1 MKASHGGLRGT
12 QKSAYP
18 HAVIHEPDVTRTT
31 PDARLFTVIRGGEV
45 FAPEALGRPELLVC
59 GERIVAIG
67 EGFSDKTRALGGA
80 RVIDATGKKVV
91 PGFIDQ
97 HLHFLGGGDFEGP
110 LGRVPELHVS
120 WITEGGVTTAVG
132 IMGIDM
138 ESKGLHGLLVK
149 ARELERSG
157 LTTFIYTG
165 SFAVPSPTLTR
176 SVRADIVLIDK
187 VLGVKVAIAEDTYPN
202 LSLPDLAQLAGELRL
217 AAGIS
222 GKAAVMHC
230 HTGRNARRLG
240 PLFDLLDH
248 VGLPIRQIVPTHV
261 NRRDPVMLEQAV
273 RFARMGGTLDFSS
286 NLSKRSG
293 SITGLNPDEAV
304 RHVLDAGVPLEQIT
318 LSSDANVS
326 MPVLDGQEQPVGL
339 DSAWPRSRPREWLHI
354 VRTNRLSRPRALP
367 LGTENVARV
376 LGIADRKGRLA
387 PGHDADLVFLTE
399 DLMVD
404 TVIARGRIMV
414 KDGRPVVRGPFEER
428 DSFDYGL

>member
-1 MKASHGGLRGT
+1 MIREAGEPS
-12 QKSAYP
+12 SAGP
-18 HAVIHEPDVTRTT
+18 TT
-31 PDARLFTVIRGGEV
+31 APSDDRPFTVIRGGEV
-45 FAPEALGRPELLVC
+45 FAPEALGRREVLLC
-59 GERIVAIG
+59 GERILAIG
-67 EGFSDKTRALGGA
+67 EGFEDKARALGGA

-132 IMGIDM
+132 IMGIDV

-149 ARELERSG
+149 ARELDRCG
-157 LTTFIYTG
+157 LTTFMYTG
-165 SFAVPSPTLTR
+165 AFAVPSPCLTR

-202 LSLPDLAQLAGELRL
+202 LALPALAQLAGELRL

-230 HTGRNARRLG
+230 HTGRNPRRLQ
-240 PLFDLLDH
+240 PIFDLLDH
-248 VGLPIRQIVPTHV
+248 VGLPIRQIVPTHL
-261 NRRDPVMLEQAV
+261 NRREPDMLEHAI
-273 RFARMGGTLDFSS
+273 RFARLGGTIDFSS

-293 SITGLNPDEAV
+293 SLTGLNPDEAV
-304 RHVLDAGVPLEQIT
+304 RRVLDAGVPLDRIT

-326 MPVLDGQEQPVGL
+326 MPVLDGADRVVGL
-339 DSAWPRSRPREWLHI
+339 HNASPRILHREWLHVI
-354 VRTNRLSRPRALP
+354 RTNRLSLPQALP
-367 LGTENVARV
+367 LVTSNVARV
-376 LGIADRKGRLA
+376 LGLEDRKGGLA
-387 PGHDADLVFLTE
+387 PGKDADVLLLTE

-404 TVIARGRIMV
+404 TVLA
-414 KDGRPVVRGPFEER
+414 
-428 DSFDYGL
+428 

>member
-1 MKASHGGLRGT
+1 M
-12 QKSAYP
+12 SAATDDRP
-18 HAVIHEPDVTRTT
+18 
-31 PDARLFTVIRGGEV
+31 FTVIRGGEV
-45 FAPEALGRPELLVC
+45 FAPEPLGQREILVA
-59 GERIVAIG
+59 GERIFAIG
-67 EGFSDKTRALGGA
+67 EGFAAKTEALGGA
-80 RVIDATGKKVV
+80 RVIDAAGKAIV

-138 ESKGLHGLLVK
+138 EFKGLHGLLVK
-149 ARELERSG
+149 ARELDRSG
-157 LTTFIYTG
+157 LSTLIYTG
-165 SFAVPSPTLTR
+165 AFPVPSPYLTQ

-187 VLGVKVAIAEDTYPN
+187 VVGVKVALAEDTYPN

-230 HTGRNARRLG
+230 HIGRNPRRLR

-261 NRRDPVMLEQAV
+261 NRRDPAMLDDV
-273 RFARMGGTLDFSS
+273 IKFARMGGTVDFSS
-286 NLSKRSG
+286 NLSQRSG
-293 SITGLNPDEAV
+293 SVTGLNPDEAV
-304 RHVLDAGVPLEQIT
+304 RRALDAGVPLDQIT

-326 MPVLDGQEQPVGL
+326 MPVLDGQDKQVGL
-339 DSAWPRSRPREWLHI
+339 HNASPRILHREWLHV
-354 VRTNRLSRPRALP
+354 VRTNRLSLPQALP
-367 LGTENVARV
+367 LVTSNVARV
-376 LGIADRKGRLA
+376 LGIGDRKGSLA
-387 PGHDADLVFLTE
+387 PGKDADVVLLTP

-404 TVIARGRIMV
+404 TVIARGRVMV
-414 KDGRPVVRGPFEER
+414 TGGQAVVKGPFEER
-428 DSFDYGL
+428 GAFDFGL

>member
-1 MKASHGGLRGT
+1 
-12 QKSAYP
+12 
-18 HAVIHEPDVTRTT
+18 
-31 PDARLFTVIRGGEV
+31 
-45 FAPEALGRPELLVC
+45 
-59 GERIVAIG
+59 
-67 EGFSDKTRALGGA
+67 
-80 RVIDATGKKVV
+80 VIDATGKKVV
-91 PGFIDQ
+91 PGFVDQ

-120 WITEGGVTTAVG
+120 WITQGGVTTAVG

-165 SFAVPSPTLTR
+165 SFAVPSPYLTR

-202 LSLPDLAQLAGELRL
+202 LSLPDLAKLAGELKL

-230 HTGRNARRLG
+230 HTGRHPRRLQ

-261 NRRDPVMLEQAV
+261 NRQDPEMLEHAV
-273 RFARMGGTLDFSS
+273 KFARMGGTIDFSC
-286 NLSKRSG
+286 NLSRRSG
-293 SITGLNPDEAV
+293 SLTGLNPDEAV
-304 RHVLDAGVPLEQIT
+304 RRVLDAGVPLQQIT

-326 MPVLDGQEQPVGL
+326 MPVLDGQDRVVGL
-339 DSAWPRSRPREWLHI
+339 HNASPRILHRELLHTI
-354 VRTNRLSRPRALP
+354 RTNRLSLPQALP
-367 LGTENVARV
+367 LVTSNVARA
-376 LGIADRKGRLA
+376 LAIDDRKGALA
-387 PGHDADLVFLTE
+387 PGKDADVVLLTE

-404 TVIARGRIMV
+404 TVLARGRIMV
-414 KDGRPVVRGPFEER
+414 RDGRVVAKGPFEDR
-428 DSFDYGL
+428 DAFDYGL

>member
-1 MKASHGGLRGT
+1 MTAPT
-12 QKSAYP
+12 NM
-18 HAVIHEPDVTRTT
+18 TT
-31 PDARLFTVIRGGEV
+31 DEKPFTVIRGGEV
-45 FAPEALGRPELLVC
+45 FAPEALGRTELLIA
-59 GERIVAIG
+59 GERILAIG
-67 EGFSDKTRALGGA
+67 EGFVEKTEALGGT
-80 RVIDATGKKVV
+80 RVIDATGRKVV

-165 SFAVPSPTLTR
+165 SFAVPSPCLTR

-202 LSLPDLAQLAGELRL
+202 LSLPDLAKLAGELKL

-230 HTGRNARRLG
+230 HTGRHPRRLQ

-261 NRRDPVMLEQAV
+261 NRQDPEMLEHAV
-273 RFARMGGTLDFSS
+273 KFARMGGTIDFSC
-286 NLSKRSG
+286 NLSQRSG
-293 SITGLNPDEAV
+293 SLTGMNPDEAV
-304 RHVLDAGVPLEQIT
+304 RRVLDAGVPLHQIT

-326 MPVLDGQEQPVGL
+326 MPVLDGQDRVVGL
-339 DSAWPRSRPREWLHI
+339 HNASPRILHRELLHTI
-354 VRTNRLSRPRALP
+354 RTNRLSLPQALP
-367 LGTENVARV
+367 LVTSNVARV
-376 LGIADRKGRLA
+376 LAIDDRKGALA
-387 PGHDADLVFLTE
+387 PGKDADVVLLTE

-404 TVIARGRIMV
+404 TVLARGRVMV
-414 KDGRPVVRGPFEER
+414 RDGRAVAKGPFEER
-428 DSFDYGL
+428 DAFDFRL

>member
-1 MKASHGGLRGT
+1 
-12 QKSAYP
+12 
-18 HAVIHEPDVTRTT
+18 VTTT
-31 PDARLFTVIRGGEV
+31 DDSLFTVIRGGEI
-45 FAPEALGRPELLVC
+45 FAPESVGRREILIS
-59 GERIVAIG
+59 GERIFAIG
-67 EGFSDKTRALGGA
+67 EGFADKTAPLGGA

-97 HLHFLGGGDFEGP
+97 HLHILGGGDFEGP

-165 SFAVPSPTLTR
+165 AFPVPSPYLTR

-187 VLGVKVAIAEDTYPN
+187 VLGVKVAISEDTYPN
-202 LSLPDLAQLAGELRL
+202 LSLPDLARLAGELKL

-230 HTGRNARRLG
+230 HTGRNPRRLE
-240 PLFDLLDH
+240 PIFDLLDQ
-248 VGLPIRQIVPTHV
+248 VGLSIRQIVPTHV
-261 NRRDPVMLEQAV
+261 NRRQPDMHEHAV
-273 RFARMGGTLDFSS
+273 RFARMGGTVDFSA
-286 NLSKRSG
+286 NLCQRCG
-293 SITGLNPDEAV
+293 SVTGLNPDQAV
-304 RHVLDAGVPLEQIT
+304 RRALDAGVPLDQIT

-326 MPVLDGQEQPVGL
+326 MPLLDGQDHVVGL
-339 DSAWPRSRPREWLHI
+339 HNASPRILHREWLHI
-354 VRTNRLSRPRALP
+354 IRTNRLSLPQALP
-367 LGTENVARV
+367 LVTTNVARV
-376 LGIADRKGRLA
+376 LGIGDRKGSLA
-387 PGHDADLVFLTE
+387 AGKDADIVLLTD

-404 TVIARGRIMV
+404 TVIARGQVMV
-414 KDGRPVVRGPFEER
+414 RDGRAVVRGPFEER
-428 DSFDYGL
+428 GLFDYGL

>member
-1 MKASHGGLRGT
+1 MNPTAATNDG
-12 QKSAYP
+12 
-18 HAVIHEPDVTRTT
+18 
-31 PDARLFTVIRGGEV
+31 RLFTVIRGGDV
-45 FAPEALGRPELLVC
+45 FGPEALGRTELLLC
-59 GERIVAIG
+59 GERIVAMG
-67 EGFSDKTRALGGA
+67 EGFAEKTRELGGA

-110 LGRVPELHVS
+110 LGRVPELHLS

-138 ESKGLHGLLVK
+138 DSKGLHGLLVK
-149 ARELERSG
+149 ARELDRSG

-165 SFAVPSPTLTR
+165 SFAVPSPYLTR

-202 LSLPDLAQLAGELRL
+202 LELAALARLAGELKL

-230 HTGRNARRLG
+230 HTGRHPRRLQ
-240 PLFDLLDH
+240 PIFDLLDH
-248 VGLPIRQIVPTHV
+248 VGLPIRQIVPTHL
-261 NRRDPVMLEQAV
+261 NRREPDMLEHAV
-273 RFARMGGTLDFSS
+273 RFARLGGTLDFSC

-293 SITGLNPDEAV
+293 SVTGMNPDEAV
-304 RHVLDAGVPLEQIT
+304 RRVLDAGVDLRQIT

-326 MPVLDGQEQPVGL
+326 MPVLDGHDQVVGL
-339 DSAWPRSRPREWLHI
+339 HNASPRILHRELLHTI
-354 VRTNRLSRPRALP
+354 RTNRLSLPQALP
-367 LGTENVARV
+367 LVTSNVARV
-376 LGIADRKGRLA
+376 LGIDDHKGTLA
-387 PGHDADLVFLTE
+387 PGRDADVVLLTD

-404 TVIARGRIMV
+404 TVIARGRVMV
-414 KDGRPVVRGPFEER
+414 QDGRAVTRGPFEER
-428 DSFDYGL
+428 DAFDYAL

>member
-1 MKASHGGLRGT
+1 MTAPTNAIADDK
-12 QKSAYP
+12 P
-18 HAVIHEPDVTRTT
+18 
-31 PDARLFTVIRGGEV
+31 FTVIRGGEV
-45 FAPEALGRPELLVC
+45 FAPEALGRTELLIS
-59 GERIVAIG
+59 GERILAIG
-67 EGFSDKTRALGGA
+67 EGFVEKTAPLGGA

-91 PGFIDQ
+91 PGFVDQ

-165 SFAVPSPTLTR
+165 SFAVPSPYLTR

-202 LSLPDLAQLAGELRL
+202 LSLPDLAKLAGELKL

-230 HTGRNARRLG
+230 HTGRHPRRLQ

-261 NRRDPVMLEQAV
+261 NRQDPEMLEHAV
-273 RFARMGGTLDFSS
+273 KFARMGGTIDFSC

-293 SITGLNPDEAV
+293 SLTGMNPDEAV
-304 RHVLDAGVPLEQIT
+304 RRVLDAGVPLHQIT

-326 MPVLDGQEQPVGL
+326 MPVLDGQDRIVSL
-339 DSAWPRSRPREWLHI
+339 HNASPRILHRELLHTI
-354 VRTNRLSRPRALP
+354 RTNRLSLPQALP
-367 LGTENVARV
+367 LITSNVARA
-376 LGIADRKGRLA
+376 LAIDDRKGALA
-387 PGHDADLVFLTE
+387 PGKDADVVLLTE

-404 TVIARGRIMV
+404 TVLARGRVMV
-414 KDGRPVVRGPFEER
+414 RDGRAVAKGPFEER
-428 DSFDYGL
+428 DAFDYGL

>member
-1 MKASHGGLRGT
+1 
-12 QKSAYP
+12 
-18 HAVIHEPDVTRTT
+18 VTTIS
-31 PDARLFTVIRGGEV
+31 DDKLFTVVRGGEI
-45 FAPEALGRPELLVC
+45 FAPAPIGRQEILIS
-59 GERIVAIG
+59 GERILAIG
-67 EGFSDKTRALGGA
+67 EGFVDKTAALGGA
-80 RVIDATGKKVV
+80 RVIDAAGRKIV

-165 SFAVPSPTLTR
+165 AFPVPSPCLTK

-187 VLGVKVAIAEDTYPN
+187 VLGVKVAISEDTYPN
-202 LSLPDLAQLAGELRL
+202 LSLPDLARLAGELRL

-230 HTGRNARRLG
+230 HTGRNPRRLQ
-240 PLFDLLDH
+240 PIFDLLDH

-261 NRRDPVMLEQAV
+261 NRRQPDMHEHAV
-273 RFARMGGTLDFSS
+273 KFAKMGGTLDFSA
-286 NLSKRSG
+286 NLCQRCG
-293 SITGLNPDEAV
+293 SVTGLNPDQAV
-304 RHVLDAGVPLEQIT
+304 RRTLDAGVPLEQIT

-326 MPVLDGQEQPVGL
+326 MPLLDGPDHRVVGL
-339 DSAWPRSRPREWLHI
+339 HNASPRILHREWLHVI
-354 VRTNRLSRPRALP
+354 QTNRLSLSDALP
-367 LGTENVARV
+367 LITTNVARV
-376 LGIADRKGRLA
+376 LGIDDRKGSIA
-387 PGHDADLVFLTE
+387 AGKDADLVFLTD
-399 DLMVD
+399 DLMID
-404 TVIARGRIMV
+404 TVIARGRVMV
-414 KDGRPVVRGPFEER
+414 RDGQAVVRGPFGER
-428 DSFDYGL
+428 SLFDYGL

>member
-1 MKASHGGLRGT
+1 MTAPTNAIADDK
-12 QKSAYP
+12 P
-18 HAVIHEPDVTRTT
+18 
-31 PDARLFTVIRGGEV
+31 FTVIRGGEV
-45 FAPEALGRPELLVC
+45 FAPEALGRTELLIS
-59 GERIVAIG
+59 GERILAIG
-67 EGFSDKTRALGGA
+67 EGFVEKAGPLGGA

-91 PGFIDQ
+91 PGFVDQ

-165 SFAVPSPTLTR
+165 SFAVPSPYLTR

-202 LSLPDLAQLAGELRL
+202 LSLPDLAKLAGELKL

-230 HTGRNARRLG
+230 HTGRHPRRLQ

-248 VGLPIRQIVPTHV
+248 VGLPIRQIIPTHV
-261 NRRDPVMLEQAV
+261 NRQDPEMLEHAV
-273 RFARMGGTLDFSS
+273 KFARMGGTIDFSC
-286 NLSKRSG
+286 NLSRRSG
-293 SITGLNPDEAV
+293 SLTGMNPDEAV
-304 RHVLDAGVPLEQIT
+304 RRVLDAGVPLHQIT

-326 MPVLDGQEQPVGL
+326 MPVLDGQDRIVSL
-339 DSAWPRSRPREWLHI
+339 HNASPRILHRELLHTI
-354 VRTNRLSRPRALP
+354 RTNRLSLPQALP
-367 LGTENVARV
+367 LVTANVARA
-376 LGIADRKGRLA
+376 LAIDDRKGALA
-387 PGHDADLVFLTE
+387 PGKDADIVLLTE

-404 TVIARGRIMV
+404 TVLARGRVMV
-414 KDGRPVVRGPFEER
+414 RDGRPVVKGPFEDR
-428 DSFDYGL
+428 DAFDYGL

>member
-1 MKASHGGLRGT
+1 VA
-12 QKSAYP
+12 
-18 HAVIHEPDVTRTT
+18 TT
-31 PDARLFTVIRGGEV
+31 TDDRPFTIIRGGEI
-45 FAPEALGRPELLVC
+45 FAPEALGPQEVLIC
-59 GERIVAIG
+59 GERIFAIG
-67 EGFSDKTRALGGA
+67 DGFAAKTEALGGA
-80 RVIDATGKKVV
+80 RVLDATGKKVV

-97 HLHFLGGGDFEGP
+97 HLHLLGGGDFEGP

-165 SFAVPSPTLTR
+165 AFPVPSPSLTR

-202 LSLPDLAQLAGELRL
+202 LSLPDLARLAGEIRL

-230 HTGRNARRLG
+230 HTGRNPRRLQ
-240 PLFDLLDH
+240 PLFDLLDQ

-261 NRRDPVMLEQAV
+261 NRQDPKMLEQAV
-273 RFARMGGTLDFSS
+273 KFARMGGTLDFSA
-286 NLSKRSG
+286 NLSRRSG

-304 RHVLDAGVPLEQIT
+304 RRVLDAGVPLEQIT

-326 MPVLDGQEQPVGL
+326 MPVLDGQDQMVGL
-339 DSAWPRSRPREWLHI
+339 HNASPRILHREWLHT
-354 VRTNRLSRPRALP
+354 VRTNRLSLPQALP
-367 LGTENVARV
+367 LITTNVARV
-376 LGIADRKGRLA
+376 LGIGDRKGSIA
-387 PGHDADLVFLTE
+387 PGKDADIALLTE

-404 TVIARGRIMV
+404 TVLARGRVMV
-414 KDGRPVVRGPFEER
+414 RDGRAVVRGPFEER
-428 DSFDYGL
+428 APFDYGL

>member
-1 MKASHGGLRGT
+1 M
-12 QKSAYP
+12 
-18 HAVIHEPDVTRTT
+18 TT
-31 PDARLFTVIRGGEV
+31 DEKPFTVIRGGEV
-45 FAPEALGRPELLVC
+45 FAPEPLGRREILVL
-59 GERIVAIG
+59 GERIFTIG
-67 EGFSDKTRALGGA
+67 DDLAAKTEALGGA
-80 RVIDATGKKVV
+80 RVIDASGKKIV

-138 ESKGLHGLLVK
+138 EFKGLHGLLVK

-165 SFAVPSPTLTR
+165 AFPVPSPYLTQ

-187 VLGVKVAIAEDTYPN
+187 VLGTKVAIAEDTYPN
-202 LSLPDLAQLAGELRL
+202 LSRPGLAQLAGELRL

-230 HTGRNARRLG
+230 HTGRNPRRLE

-248 VGLPIRQIVPTHV
+248 VGLPIRQVVPTHV

-326 MPVLDGQEQPVGL
+326 MPILDGQDRPVGL
-339 DSAWPRSRPREWLHI
+339 HNASPRILHREWLHT
-354 VRTNRLSRPRALP
+354 VRTNRLSLQQSLP
-367 LGTENVARV
+367 LVTANVARV
-376 LGIADRKGRLA
+376 LGIGDRKGSLA
-387 PGHDADLVFLTE
+387 PGQDADLVFLTE
-399 DLMVD
+399 DLMID

-414 KDGRPVVRGPFEER
+414 RDGRAVVRGPFEER
-428 DSFDYGL
+428 DPFDYGL

>member
-1 MKASHGGLRGT
+1 
-12 QKSAYP
+12 
-18 HAVIHEPDVTRTT
+18 VTTT
-31 PDARLFTVIRGGEV
+31 TDDTLFTVIRGGEV
-45 FAPEALGRPELLVC
+45 FAPEPMGRREILIS
-59 GERIVAIG
+59 GERILAIG
-67 EGFSDKTRALGGA
+67 EGFADKTAALGGA
-80 RVIDATGKKVV
+80 RLIDATGRKVV

-165 SFAVPSPTLTR
+165 AFPVPSPYLTR

-187 VLGVKVAIAEDTYPN
+187 VLGVKVAISEDTYPN
-202 LSLPDLAQLAGELRL
+202 LSLPDLARLAGELKL

-230 HTGRNARRLG
+230 HTGRNPRRLQ
-240 PLFDLLDH
+240 PIFDLLDH

-261 NRRDPVMLEQAV
+261 NRRQPDMHEHAV
-273 RFARMGGTLDFSS
+273 RFARMGGTLDFSA
-286 NLSKRSG
+286 NLCQRCG
-293 SITGLNPDEAV
+293 SVTGLNPDEAV
-304 RHVLDAGVPLEQIT
+304 RRALDAGVPLEQIT

-326 MPVLDGQEQPVGL
+326 MPLLDGQDHVVGL
-339 DSAWPRSRPREWLHI
+339 HNASPRILHREWLHT
-354 VRTNRLSRPRALP
+354 VRTNRLSLPQALP
-367 LGTENVARV
+367 LVTTNVARV
-376 LGIADRKGRLA
+376 LGIADRKGSLA
-387 PGHDADLVFLTE
+387 TGKDADIVFLTD

-404 TVIARGRIMV
+404 TVIARGQVMV
-414 KDGRPVVRGPFEER
+414 RDGHVVVRGPFEDR
-428 DSFDYGL
+428 GAFDYGL